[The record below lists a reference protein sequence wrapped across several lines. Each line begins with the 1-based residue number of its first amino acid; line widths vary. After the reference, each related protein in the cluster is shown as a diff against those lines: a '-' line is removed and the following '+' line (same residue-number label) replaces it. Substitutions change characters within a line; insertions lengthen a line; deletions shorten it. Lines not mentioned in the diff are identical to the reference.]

1 MPCLTL
7 HVLDP
12 QSTGSCPGS
21 VVPCL
26 PLQVWSLLLTRLQ
39 QGKTTKY
46 IRCFIAFLSLMIA
59 LHGPAEIESQLNTMQ
74 PGLLLML
81 LQQIVLPQLTVGFF
95 SNKQQKH
102 VEVALIKVRTVCA

>member
-1 MPCLTL
+1 MLR
-7 HVLDP
+7 
-12 QSTGSCPGS
+12 
-21 VVPCL
+21 L

-46 IRCFIAFLSLMIA
+46 TRCFIAFLSLMIA

-81 LQQIVLPQLTVGFF
+81 LQQIVLPQLTPGFF
-95 SNKQQKH
+95 SSKQQKH
-102 VEVALIKVRTVCA
+102 VEVALIKVRTVPRMTACSSSCWVGRS